1 MLKQTNGHA
10 AAFSQPDQKSTDVED
25 STVRGRALK
34 PTKGA
39 ELLPD
44 RCMRMADGVIS

>member
-1 MLKQTNGHA
+1 MAKPPRSPSPIKRA
-10 AAFSQPDQKSTDVED
+10 TDVED

-39 ELLPD
+39 ELLPELFD
-44 RCMRMADGVIS
+44 EPKPIFVEPCLEP